1 MRLFTHTLCFC
12 LAAFTCSVAA
22 IPYQWESK
30 SGESPF
36 TVDVPETWR
45 TYESVK
51 KNGVIT
57 QFRKGNARIEVRSFA
72 GKEKLTI
79 PQIVNQKAARL
90 SSEYPLVRLI
100 EERDSKFKE
109 NLHLSVWEV
118 RSRGRLYREE
128 TAIVIAETGPVV
140 VSCLI
145 PRDREETF
153 RTHCEN
159 AFYSL
164 TLEADRGEEASPGKR
179 VKTNIME
186 ELAKL
191 YFLNIPGNL
200 PVIPPETLLRGTA
213 TAPETPT
220 GPGPVQ
226 YDDNFILPDGI
237 NK

>member
-1 MRLFTHTLCFC
+1 MRFFPRIALFYALISGAGH
-12 LAAFTCSVAA
+12 A

-36 TVDVPETWR
+36 TLDVPETWR
-45 TYESVK
+45 TWESVK
-51 KNGVIT
+51 RNGVIA

-100 EERDSKFKE
+100 EEKDSKFKE

-118 RSRGRLYREE
+118 RSRGKLYREE
-128 TAIVIAETGPVV
+128 TAIVISDLGPVV

-145 PRDREETF
+145 PRDQEDKY

-164 TLEADRGEEASPGKR
+164 VLEADRGDATTGKKMK
-179 VKTNIME
+179 VNLVD

-191 YFLNIPGNL
+191 YFVNIPGNL
-200 PVIPPETLLRGTA
+200 PVMPPEALMKTSTPQ
-213 TAPETPT
+213 PEQQPT
-220 GPGPVQ
+220 GPTM
-226 YDDNFILPDGI
+226 YDDNFILP
-237 NK
+237 NELTK

>member
-1 MRLFTHTLCFC
+1 MGLRLRAVIFC
-12 LAAFTCSVAA
+12 LGAFSAPTFA

-36 TVDVPETWR
+36 TLDVPETWR
-45 TYESVK
+45 TWESVK
-51 KNGVIT
+51 RNGVIA

-90 SSEYPLVRLI
+90 SSEYSLVRLI
-100 EERDSKFKE
+100 EEKDSKFKE

-128 TAIVIAETGPVV
+128 TAIVIADSGPVV

-145 PRDREETF
+145 PRELEDKY

-164 TLEADRGEEASPGKR
+164 VLDADKGEGNAGKK
-179 VKTNIME
+179 VKNNLME

-191 YFLNIPGNL
+191 YFVHVPGTL
-200 PVIPPETLLRGTA
+200 PVL
-213 TAPETPT
+213 APENLMKTNTPT
-220 GPGPVQ
+220 TSEPATNPVQ
-226 YDDNFILPDGI
+226 YDDNFILP
-237 NK
+237 NELTK